1 MWMETC
7 PYAASGSVLTPL
19 FYGKNR
25 FLNLLSLLVLCKHI
39 KEEVMRN
46 KRILLLVEIAIF
58 GALGYVLDFVA
69 FKMPQGGSVS
79 LVMIPIVLMAFRRG
93 VAAGVLT
100 GLLVGLLQIVTGV
113 ISVTPLS
120 FGFVVLQVILD
131 YLVAYGVVGF
141 AGSTRG
147 RYLNGMKNRETGK
160 MVSSVV
166 MGVLIASALRYMVHV
181 ITGILF
187 FAEFATGNV
196 VIYSLGYNAT
206 YMIPVFLLA
215 AIVCSAL
222 FVAAPKLVDSKA

>member
-1 MWMETC
+1 
-7 PYAASGSVLTPL
+7 
-19 FYGKNR
+19 
-25 FLNLLSLLVLCKHI
+25 
-39 KEEVMRN
+39 MRN

-93 VAAGVLT
+93 VGAGVLT

-120 FGFVVLQVILD
+120 FGFVILQVILD
-131 YLVAYGVVGF
+131 YLVAYAMVGF
-141 AGSTRG
+141 AGSMRSQ
-147 RYLNGMKNRETGK
+147 YVNGLQNGKTGS
-160 MVSSVV
+160 MISAIVI
-166 MGVLIASALRYMVHV
+166 GILIASFLRYVVHV

-187 FAEFATGNV
+187 FAEFAEGNV
-196 VIYSLGYNAT
+196 VIYSIIYNAT

-215 AIVCSAL
+215 AVVCSAL